1 MSIVAP
7 DYRLLWLR
15 RLDALW
21 LVRPAADSFWAAKPL
36 FREMR
41 GVIGDAYDQ
50 DASGDAL
57 WALVTEGL
65 VFAVETEDDHV
76 LQIRAA
82 GRAELAALEGPPA

>member
-1 MSIVAP
+1 MSVVAP

-21 LVRPAADSFWAAKPL
+21 QARPAADSFWAAKPL

-41 GVIGDAYDQ
+41 GLIGEAYDL

-57 WALVTEGL
+57 WALVTEGQ
-65 VFAVETEDDHV
+65 VHAVEIEDDHV

-82 GRAELAALEGPPA
+82 GREALAGLEGPAD